1 MRRKLPKIDP
11 RSGRI
16 VEALGS
22 QPSPY
27 KTASYSITGNAKI
40 LEGSKPDIVDRNRGV
55 VRLASH
61 DELAS
66 DLCEMLSSNQSA
78 SVFADTYA
86 SAFEATC
93 QFNASQQ
100 IRTDTAIRIRRD
112 VCEPVGDNHFSSRQ
126 PRREKNVVLE
136 TVMAQRYTGSFEIA
150 LNHTEALGES
160 HDYIAHNYTGHD
172 CIGHNYTGHN
182 CRPWP
187 CIRRSRLYML

>member
-86 SAFEATC
+86 SAFKATC

-100 IRTDTAIRIRRD
+100 IRTDTAIRICRY
-112 VCEPVGDNHFSSRQ
+112 VCELVEDDILVLGSHDKK
-126 PRREKNVVLE
+126 ENVVL
-136 TVMAQRYTGSFEIA
+136 TQRYTGSFEIA

-187 CIRRSRLYML
+187 YIHRSRLYMP